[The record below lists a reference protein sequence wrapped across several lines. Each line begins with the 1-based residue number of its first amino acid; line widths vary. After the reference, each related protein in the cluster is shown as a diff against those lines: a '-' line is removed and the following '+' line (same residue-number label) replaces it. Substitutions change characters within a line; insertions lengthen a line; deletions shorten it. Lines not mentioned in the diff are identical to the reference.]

1 MAYCFSKLRFIG
13 LAGSTA
19 GLIIT
24 GCSTHTVTA
33 PSPTSSVAQSSAA
46 ATPSS
51 STPSASVPSLSS
63 ESSATP
69 SPSATAEPNLDPNL
83 INDLRKKLSDKVAIA
98 KQDTGRTYLGILLLS
113 QQAEKLVKGKFT
125 SDLKQLA
132 SDTPIDTEEYRLEV
146 RQADTA
152 KAIMVAIAKQPGF
165 ASYTGAVYA
174 VEGSIPVTG
183 MCRTNVPSQTPPA
196 APKFTYSTFICSEG
210 SSRVN

>member
-1 MAYCFSKLRFIG
+1 VG
-13 LAGSTA
+13 LLT
-19 GLIIT
+19 T

-33 PSPTSSVAQSSAA
+33 PSPTPSVAQSSA
-46 ATPSS
+46 TPSS
-51 STPSASVPSLSS
+51 TSSAPDSSLSS
-63 ESSATP
+63 AIP
-69 SPSATAEPNLDPNL
+69 SPSTTAAPNLDPDL
-83 INDLRKKLSDKVAIA
+83 INSLRKKLSNKVAIA

-152 KAIMVAIAKQPGF
+152 KAILVAIAKKPGF

-174 VEGSIPVTG
+174 VEGNIPVTG
-183 MCRTNVPSQTPPA
+183 MCRTNIPSQTPPS
-196 APKFTYSTFICSEG
+196 APKFTYSTIICPEG
-210 SSRVN
+210 SSKVN